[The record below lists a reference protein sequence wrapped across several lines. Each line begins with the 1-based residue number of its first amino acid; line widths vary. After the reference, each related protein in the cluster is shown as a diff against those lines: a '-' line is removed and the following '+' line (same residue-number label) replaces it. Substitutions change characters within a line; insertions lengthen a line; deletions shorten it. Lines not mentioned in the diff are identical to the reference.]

1 LFIANILI
9 NDTLR
14 YHIISFIDDNI
25 GFNWIFMAKTDVQT
39 TLMCL
44 GLVCPFEWVVMS
56 FGLKNMGATYQ

>member
-1 LFIANILI
+1 
-9 NDTLR
+9 
-14 YHIISFIDDNI
+14 
-25 GFNWIFMAKTDVQT
+25 MAKTDVQT